1 MIDPYKKITTDTE
14 CLKKKCLCT
23 PVIIGPTGPQGPIG
37 PAGPATISVGTTVTG
52 NPGESAS
59 VTNSGTDESAIL
71 NFVIPQGPTGAEG
84 PMGPIGPKGDNG
96 VGDTIF
102 VRSTTTGESGTDAKV
117 IDNKIDNTHILDF
130 VIPKGPIGPAG
141 PTLLRSAYLVTFNAD
156 KSDTGVPVE
165 PEARLPI
172 NRLELDVSNLLE
184 LDEKEGLIKFNVT
197 GYYRVYFTV
206 SAYPSVNDVEF
217 DPTKDIV
224 SVGFKETDTDN
235 VYLGVGEWVY
245 NAEPVELSACG
256 IISVVDTAVTYEL
269 SNLGK
274 YKIFLQTPDLTNLSS
289 KSYFSNSLVT
299 LVIDYLGR
307 QGT

>member
-1 MIDPYKKITTDTE
+1 MIDPYKKITNDME

-23 PVIIGPTGPQGPIG
+23 PVIVGPTGPQGPIG
-37 PAGPATISVGTTVTG
+37 PVGPATISVGTTVTG

-59 VTNSGTDESAIL
+59 VTNSGTDQNAIL
-71 NFVIPQGPTGAEG
+71 NFVIPQGPKGVEG
-84 PMGPIGPKGDNG
+84 PIGPMGPKGDNG
-96 VGDTIF
+96 IGDTIF
-102 VRSTTTGESGTDAKV
+102 VRSTTTGESGTEAKV
-117 IDNKIDNTHILDF
+117 IDNKVDNTHILDF

-165 PEARLPI
+165 SEARLPI

-197 GYYRVYFTV
+197 GYYRIYFTV

-274 YKIFLQTPDLTNLSS
+274 YKIFLQTPDLANLSS